1 MSLLNAQEAVSVT
14 AERAKEKLLSEVI
27 HERRAT
33 PHFDPS
39 TPVHEADLAK
49 ILNAGLHAPS
59 GYNLQPWRFVV
70 VRDPEQRKKLR
81 TAAFGQPKVEEAPVV
96 IVACGDKEGWK
107 KGDLDDA
114 LKMAKE
120 HGYGGDAEH
129 AQAKKNVT
137 GFLGSQPGSAG
148 GIAPDL
154 GVWVN
159 RHVMIAFTT
168 LMWMAEALGY
178 DTAPMEGYDETAVK
192 SLLHIPES
200 VRVVALLAI
209 GHRIGEDKPYG
220 GRFPMERLCFADDWG
235 KPLRLPE

>member
-1 MSLLNAQEAVSVT
+1 MT
-14 AERAKEKLLSEVI
+14 AERAKEKPLSEVVR
-27 HERRAT
+27 ERRAT

-39 TPVHEADLAK
+39 APVHEGDLAK
-49 ILNAGLHAPS
+49 ILSAGLHAPS

-81 TAAFGQPKVEEAPVV
+81 AAAMNQPKVEEAPVV

-114 LKMAKE
+114 LEMAKE

-129 AQAKKNVT
+129 AVVKKNVT

-168 LMWMAEALGY
+168 VMWMAEALGY
-178 DTAPMEGYDETAVK
+178 DTAPMEGFDEASVK
-192 SLLHIPES
+192 KLLHIPDS

-209 GHRIGEDKPYG
+209 GHRKGEDKPYG
-220 GRFPMERLCFADDWG
+220 GRFPIERLCFADDWG
-235 KPLRLPE
+235 KPLKLPE